1 MDEPATAPPAKRKVK
16 RKKTRK
22 LVLEETGP
30 DEEEAQ
36 PAEKVAKKAQP
47 CRGFPEPCRTL
58 REGLPEACRAL
69 PELCRAIPELR
80 AMPEPCRAIRQQSH
94 PRTTQSQ
101 NRQNL
106 PKPFEEEELKAVHPS
121 PSRHLHRDDTIRY
134 TTHYYDAEREDAQ
147 DPFAYELELAVDKLS
162 TPKKPL
168 PEPSNKPLSPRS
180 EKGASGPSKKPSP
193 KQKTPRKSLDRMF
206 EKAAKGKGCGAAL
219 LALPAPPK
227 AEADMSLW
235 GALGHLVILLMMM
248 LKFAERSSAC
258 T

>member
-1 MDEPATAPPAKRKVK
+1 M
-16 RKKTRK
+16 
-22 LVLEETGP
+22 
-30 DEEEAQ
+30 
-36 PAEKVAKKAQP
+36 
-47 CRGFPEPCRTL
+47 
-58 REGLPEACRAL
+58 
-69 PELCRAIPELR
+69 
-80 AMPEPCRAIRQQSH
+80 
-94 PRTTQSQ
+94 
-101 NRQNL
+101 
-106 PKPFEEEELKAVHPS
+106 HPS
-121 PSRHLHRDDTIRY
+121 PSRHLRRDDTIRY

-180 EKGASGPSKKPSP
+180 EKGASGPSNKPSP

-235 GALGHLVILLMMM
+235 GALGHLVIPADDDAEICGEELSMHLSIGCMYICMYLHACACPTQDGYVEEIPSAYTTPQKPREALILPQMCLQCATLQNACLQAAEKMMSTPPE
-248 LKFAERSSAC
+248 KIAAEPSPGKTSSESARSPPGRLARSVCCSVSMRTAVDL
-258 T
+258 